1 MNNFSDMVSKAKKI
15 QEQMKEVQENLKKI
29 EVEGTAGGDLV
40 KVILR
45 GDYEMKSISINS
57 NAKDEKEEII
67 NDLIIAAHNDAREKL
82 KKLEYANVTVK
93 WGDGYQGW
101 IEHAPFDAIIVTA
114 APDQVPQALIEQL
127 KPEGRLVIPVGTYYQ
142 ELKVITKGQKDQIQ
156 EENIIAVR
164 FVPMVHPK
172 GATLDSKPVPTR
184 GASLLTKGTACLII
198 LDPISALLA
207 SSFSKNGISDAATET
222 NC

>member
-82 KKLEYANVTVK
+82 KKKTSEELLKATGVSNLPLDFK
-93 WGDGYQGW
+93 L
-101 IEHAPFDAIIVTA
+101 PF
-114 APDQVPQALIEQL
+114 
-127 KPEGRLVIPVGTYYQ
+127 
-142 ELKVITKGQKDQIQ
+142 
-156 EENIIAVR
+156 
-164 FVPMVHPK
+164 
-172 GATLDSKPVPTR
+172 
-184 GASLLTKGTACLII
+184 
-198 LDPISALLA
+198 
-207 SSFSKNGISDAATET
+207 
-222 NC
+222 